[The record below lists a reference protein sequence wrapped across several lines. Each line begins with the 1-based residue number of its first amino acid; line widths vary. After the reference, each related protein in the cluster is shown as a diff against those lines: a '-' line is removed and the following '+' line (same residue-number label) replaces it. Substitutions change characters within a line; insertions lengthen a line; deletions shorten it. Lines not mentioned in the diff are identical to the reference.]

1 MKIHVQNRQRT
12 VPVNLAWL
20 RRFAEVALEK
30 CASHSADRGFA
41 LMQLPEIE
49 VALVSDRVIAR
60 VHREFM
66 GLPGAT
72 DVITFAHGEIVISA
86 QTAQLYAREYRHPLA
101 HELALYTVHGLLHLN
116 GYEDATPRA
125 AARMHRTQDR
135 ILQACLALLPSP

>member
-30 CASHSADRGFA
+30 CAPLSADRGFA
-41 LMQLPEIE
+41 LMHLPEIE

>member
-30 CASHSADRGFA
+30 CASHSADRCFA

-66 GLPGAT
+66 GIPGAT
-72 DVITFAHGEIVISA
+72 DVITFAHGEIVISP
-86 QTAQLYAREYRHPLA
+86 QTAQLYALEYRRPLA